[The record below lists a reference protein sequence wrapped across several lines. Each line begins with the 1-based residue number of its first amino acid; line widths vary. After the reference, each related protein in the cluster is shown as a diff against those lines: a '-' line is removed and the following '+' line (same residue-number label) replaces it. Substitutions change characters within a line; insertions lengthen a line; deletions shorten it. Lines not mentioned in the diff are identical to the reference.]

1 MRAVYSTLDVQHQL
15 IVRIALNDA
24 RIKFFI
30 PNENAASWTSDVTLP
45 AAPFVF
51 QVNDEDFDAAA
62 AVIREA
68 LDRIRKK
75 KKPGK
80 KSKKKA

>member
-24 RIKFFI
+24 GIKFLI
-30 PNENAASWTSDVTLP
+30 PNENAASWTTDVTLP

-51 QVNDEDFDAAA
+51 QVSDEDYDAAA

-68 LDRIRKK
+68 LDRIRGT
-75 KKPGK
+75 KKPR
-80 KSKKKA
+80 KSHKKKA

>member
-1 MRAVYSTLDVQHQL
+1 VRAVYSTLDVQHQL
-15 IVRIALNDA
+15 IVRIALKDA
-24 RIKFFI
+24 GIKFFI

-51 QVNDEDFDAAA
+51 EVSDEDFDAAA

-68 LDRIRKK
+68 IDRIRKK
-75 KKPGK
+75 KPVRKQ
-80 KSKKKA
+80 KKKT